1 MDLGTTSEQAVFA
14 EELRILKAAKARLL
28 RDGAQSDGAQYEQ
41 LVQHYEKLLRTT
53 MKLSRISDIQGNR
66 LKEQEQ
72 HLKTASADLYKLEQ
86 LRRQLISDI
95 SHELRTPITSVQGY
109 IKAFLDGVIQPEPPY
124 LSMIYEKLLT
134 INQLISDLFQLS
146 TLKANQ
152 LSLHLK
158 RVPVLQWLRS
168 IPDKYSLEAERRG
181 ISFTCN
187 PTLEADSDVALPP
200 DRAVLHIDTVRLEQ
214 VLTNLVDNAFK
225 FTPTGGTVDI
235 CARLVRLLPPV
246 AFLSRSPHHPEPGF
260 WLMLTV
266 SDSGPG
272 IPAAELPFIF
282 ERFYRVQSGGA
293 EVTGTGLGLAISQSI
308 VEQHRGLIGVDS
320 AHGAGSR
327 FRLFLPISEEELQA
341 DDSGGGESPGADR

>member
-1 MDLGTTSEQAVFA
+1 MDLGTSSEKAVFA
-14 EELRILKAAKARLL
+14 EELRILKAAKARL
-28 RDGAQSDGAQYEQ
+28 RHDGEQPDGAQYEQ

-72 HLKTASADLYKLEQ
+72 HLRTASADLYNLEQ

-109 IKAFLDGVIQPEPPY
+109 IKAFLDGVVQPEPPY
-124 LSMIYEKLLT
+124 LSMLYEKLLT

-158 RVPVLQWLRS
+158 HVSVYRWLRS

-181 ISFTCN
+181 ITFTCSSI
-187 PTLEADSDVALPP
+187 LEADADVSMPP

-214 VLTNLVDNAFK
+214 VITNLVDNAFK
-225 FTPTGGTVDI
+225 FTPSGGTVDI

-246 AFLSRSPHHPEPGF
+246 AFLSRSPPRPEPDF

-266 SDSGPG
+266 SDNGRG
-272 IPAAELPFIF
+272 IPAADLPFIF
-282 ERFYRVQSGGA
+282 ERFYRGQAGDA
-293 EVTGTGLGLAISQSI
+293 EVAGTGLGLAISQSI
-308 VEQHRGLIGVDS
+308 VEQHHGLIGVDS
-320 AHGAGSR
+320 SHGAGSR
-327 FRLFLPISEEELQA
+327 FRLFLPVSEDVLQTEQL
-341 DDSGGGESPGADR
+341 GGSTESDR